1 MHRAFRLML
10 AALAGLIAVTPAA
23 RSQDPTP
30 PAKSDTAKHASTA
43 YRYRILGV
51 FDEQTGDPIESVEV
65 SDVLN
70 GNKSL
75 TTKTGTISLFFLP
88 EGGSL
93 IRLRKVGYEMQT
105 FLVAI
110 SPADTTP
117 ITATLTRATQLATV
131 VVTDS
136 APKYISPGL
145 RGFEERHSKG
155 FGQFIDEA
163 EMRKNDEKTLAEL
176 LVARMPGLT
185 RVAGRGGATYI
196 VSSRKSCSGPALGA
210 GCRAPNCFVA
220 VYVDGVRTFDAGM
233 NASQLPDFGRLNSR
247 DYAAAEFYAGGAS
260 VPVEYNATNG
270 GCGVLLLWTRE
281 R

>member
-1 MHRAFRLML
+1 MHRVLVLTLGSA
-10 AALAGLIAVTPAA
+10 IAITTAA
-23 RSQDPTP
+23 RSQTPTP
-30 PAKSDTAKHASTA
+30 PAKSDTAARASTA

-51 FDEQTGDPIESVEV
+51 FDEQTGDPIEGVEV

-75 TTKTGTISLFFLP
+75 TTKTGTVSLFFLP
-88 EGGSL
+88 DGGSL
-93 IRLRKVGYEMQT
+93 VRLRKLGYEVQT

-110 SPADTTP
+110 SPTDTAP

-131 VVTDS
+131 VVKDS
-136 APKYISPGL
+136 ASKYIAPGL
-145 RGFEERHSKG
+145 RGFEERRAMG

-176 LVARMPGLT
+176 LVARMPGLI
-185 RVAGRGGATYI
+185 RVPGRSGATYLA
-196 VSSRKSCSGPALGA
+196 SARKPCSGPALS

-220 VYVDGVRTFDAGM
+220 VYVDGVRTYDAGM
-233 NASQLPDFGRLNSR
+233 NAGQIPDFGRLNPR